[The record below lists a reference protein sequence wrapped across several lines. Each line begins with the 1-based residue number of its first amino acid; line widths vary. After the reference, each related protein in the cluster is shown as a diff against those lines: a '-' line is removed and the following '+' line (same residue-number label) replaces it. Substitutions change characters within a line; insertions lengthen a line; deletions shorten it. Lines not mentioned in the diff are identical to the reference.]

1 MEETIVKNFLLA
13 ALIILITACAPQT
26 AEPTPTATIV
36 PTATHTPTPEP
47 TSTPTITPTPTPEPL
62 TMDDLETMPD
72 EDKFDLVPD
81 DVEGERVLASKYFP
95 NIVVLQ
101 VQDEN
106 SDDTKLVGYDL
117 IKKEVVTLT
126 SAGIFVTPTLDGTF
140 YYEHLYFNGDVPS
153 GIGDLKEAINSVFT
167 PPVFNSI
174 QEKDKAKVDAQ
185 DIHEFYSETGF
196 KRGGPAVWTF
206 IDLNETEMTWIGI
219 GTVVDMNGE
228 PTNMRFIL
236 VTTTDPETGG
246 LKRSLIYVRAS
257 NFQEFLKSIR
267 AK

>member
-26 AEPTPTATIV
+26 AEPTPTATTV

-72 EDKFDLVPD
+72 EDKFDLVPEN
-81 DVEGERVLASKYFP
+81 VEGERVLASKYFP

-106 SDDTKLVGYDL
+106 SDGTKLVGYDL

-140 YYEHLYFNGDVPS
+140 YYEHLYFNGNTAS
-153 GIGDLKEAINSVFT
+153 GIGKLKEAIKSVFN
-167 PPVFNSI
+167 PPVFNTV
-174 QEKDKAKVDAQ
+174 QEHLSANVGNKDVRTFFD
-185 DIHEFYSETGF
+185 ETGI
-196 KRGGPAVWTF
+196 KRGEPSIGMFV
-206 IDLNETEMTWIGI
+206 DLNASERTWISL
-219 GTVVDMNGE
+219 TSVLNNGL
-228 PTNMRFIL
+228 PTDVRIFFIP
-236 VTTTDPETGG
+236 VIDTETGG
-246 LKRSLIYVRAS
+246 YKYDWFFVKVKDFE
-257 NFQEFLKSIR
+257 NFWRRLE

>member
-1 MEETIVKNFLLA
+1 MKNFLLI

-36 PTATHTPTPEP
+36 PTATYTPTPEP
-47 TSTPTITPTPTPEPL
+47 TPTPTITPTPTPEPL

-153 GIGDLKEAINSVFT
+153 GIGDLKQAIKSVFN
-167 PPVFNSI
+167 PPVFDNI
-174 QEKDKAKVDAQ
+174 QQVNNAEFDDQ
-185 DIHEFYSETGF
+185 NINEFYRETGF
-196 KRGGPAVWTF
+196 KRGGPSVWTF

-228 PTNMRFIL
+228 PTNMRFVL
-236 VTTTDPETGG
+236 VMTTDPETGG
-246 LKRSLIYVRAS
+246 LKLSLIYVRAS
-257 NFQEFLKSIR
+257 NFEEFLRRISANSMKD
-267 AK
+267 